1 MRIYHE
7 TRKPADSVQYLYE
20 CTLQR
25 QTGRATV
32 AMAHIHE
39 CFEILYCTQGAFRL
53 RIGGQPYRLAPGD
66 MALIDPMEA
75 HLTQAVDAG
84 ENAYVVIKFA
94 PEVLYSAEQP
104 LFELGALL
112 PYLRFGATHQKIFS
126 KQELCGA
133 KMDETVMEIY
143 REFTAKRYGYTLAVR
158 ACIGRLFVWILRR
171 WHERNEVE
179 ALSDMAARLLERAFT
194 FIEDNYAQEITMRDA
209 ARYCDMSYTAF
220 SRFFSQ
226 YAQKGF
232 AQTLTQVRLKK
243 AMYLLL
249 TTELSTTQIAMQ
261 TGFST
266 ASYFIQRFKEMNHMT
281 PGRYRR
287 AQTLEGK

>member
-20 CTLQR
+20 CNLQR
-25 QTGRATV
+25 RTGRATV
-32 AMAHIHE
+32 ALAHIHE

-53 RIGGQPYRLAPGD
+53 RIGGQPFRLSPGD

-75 HLTQAVDAG
+75 HHTQAVDPG
-84 ENAYVVIKFA
+84 ENAYIVLKFA

-104 LFELGALL
+104 LYELGALV

-126 KQELCGA
+126 GEEMRSAG
-133 KMDETVMEIY
+133 MDAAVLEIY
-143 REFTAKRYGYTLAVR
+143 QEFAQRRYGYTLAAR
-158 ACIGRLFVWILRR
+158 AGIGRLFVWILRR
-171 WHERNEVE
+171 WHEKNEVE
-179 ALSDMAARLLERAFT
+179 ALSDTAVRLLERAFT
-194 FIEDNYAQEITMRDA
+194 FIENNYAQEITMRDA
-209 ARYCDMSYTAF
+209 ARYCDMSYTSF

-226 YAQKGF
+226 YAQRGF

-243 AMYLLL
+243 AMFLLL
-249 TTELSTTQIAMQ
+249 TTDLSTTEIAMQ

-287 AQTLEGK
+287 GLALEGK